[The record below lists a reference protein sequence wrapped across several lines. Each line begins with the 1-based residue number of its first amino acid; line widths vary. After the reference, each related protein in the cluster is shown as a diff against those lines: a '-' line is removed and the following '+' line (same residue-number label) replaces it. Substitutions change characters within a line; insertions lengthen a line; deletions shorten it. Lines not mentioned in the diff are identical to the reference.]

1 MHARCVDQ
9 LHHHEHQRQAEHR
22 GQAQRDAAEIILRR
36 GGGGG
41 SGGGHADLR
50 ISVPAACASRASTQS
65 PCAPPRSEERR
76 VGKEWASTCSSRWSR
91 EHEKKKK
98 TKNQTQTK

>member
-65 PCAPPRSEERR
+65 PRSEEHTSELQSLMRISYA
-76 VGKEWASTCSSRWSR
+76 VFFL
-91 EHEKKKK
+91 KK
-98 TKNQTQTK
+98 TKINTTNKECQLIIE